1 MIEVIIDWLTWIVTA
16 AILSQFVVATVG
28 FWGVLP
34 PFILIL
40 IALLFV
46 LVGGQLLAKLMPIE
60 SHWTVYLFRAV
71 QVGLGV
77 VLVVVRLP

>member
-1 MIEVIIDWLTWIVTA
+1 MIEVISDWLSWVVIS
-16 AILSQFVVATVG
+16 AILSQLVVATVS

-40 IALLFV
+40 IAMLIV
-46 LVGGQLLAKLMPIE
+46 LIGGQLLAKLMPIE
-60 SHWTVYLFRAV
+60 SHWTVYVFRAV

>member
-1 MIEVIIDWLTWIVTA
+1 MIEVITDWLTWIISA
-16 AILSQFVVATVG
+16 AIFAQLVAATVG

-34 PFILIL
+34 PYILIL
-40 IALLFV
+40 IALLIV

-60 SHWTVYLFRAV
+60 SHWSVYVFRAV

>member
-1 MIEVIIDWLTWIVTA
+1 MIEVISDWLLWIVVSA
-16 AILSQFVVATVG
+16 CLSQLVVATVS

-40 IALLFV
+40 IAMLIV
-46 LVGGQLLAKLMPIE
+46 LIGGQLLAKLMPIE
-60 SHWTVYLFRAV
+60 SHWTVYVFRAV

>member
-1 MIEVIIDWLTWIVTA
+1 MIEVIIDWLSWVVVS
-16 AILSQFVVATVG
+16 AILSQFIAATVG

>member
-1 MIEVIIDWLTWIVTA
+1 MIEVIIDWLSWVVVS
-16 AILSQFVVATVG
+16 AILSQLVVATVS

-34 PFILIL
+34 PYLLIL
-40 IALLFV
+40 AALLII
-46 LVGGQLLAKLMPIE
+46 LVGGQLLGKLMPIE
-60 SHWTVYLFRAV
+60 SHWTVYVFRAV

>member
-1 MIEVIIDWLTWIVTA
+1 MIEVISDWLLWIVVSA
-16 AILSQFVVATVG
+16 CLSQLVVATVS

-34 PFILIL
+34 PYLLIL
-40 IALLFV
+40 VALLII

-60 SHWTVYLFRAV
+60 SHWSVYVFRAV

-77 VLVVVRLP
+77 LVVVVRLP

>member
-34 PFILIL
+34 PYLLIL
-40 IALLFV
+40 AALLII
-46 LVGGQLLAKLMPIE
+46 LVGGQLLGKLMPIE

-77 VLVVVRLP
+77 ILVIARLP